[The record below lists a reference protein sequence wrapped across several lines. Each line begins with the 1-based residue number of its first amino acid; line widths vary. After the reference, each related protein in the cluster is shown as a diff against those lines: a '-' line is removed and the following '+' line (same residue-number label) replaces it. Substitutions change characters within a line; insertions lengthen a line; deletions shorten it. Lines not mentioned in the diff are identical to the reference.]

1 MESTATPAGVDL
13 TARPTHPGLAL
24 VLALISVPGS
34 TVAWDS
40 LPGGGFVFGFPPAIG
55 AIVLGIQALRAGGSG
70 RGKAIAAIVVA
81 GLMLA
86 MMAAFMI
93 AELL

>member
-1 MESTATPAGVDL
+1 MESTASRAGIDL
-13 TARPTHPGLAL
+13 TARPTHPS
-24 VLALISVPGS
+24 LALILALLSVPGS

-40 LPGGGFVFGFPPAIG
+40 LPGGGLVFGYPPAIA
-55 AIVLGIQALRAGGSG
+55 AIVFGVQTLRRGGGG
-70 RGKAIAAIVVA
+70 RGKAIAGIVIA

-86 MMAAFMI
+86 MMAGLML